1 VAPERQSLTNPIEPR
16 VKAASDLPTSERIA
30 QGLPAMYRQSPVPRL
45 LVVDDEPSI
54 SSFLRMGLA
63 RSGFDVTVA
72 SDGDEALAA
81 VDREPFDLIVL
92 DLMLPGIDGVSVCRR
107 LRCNAE
113 LMILMLTAADSVPQ
127 RVAGLEAG
135 ADDYLVK
142 PFDFEELLARLR
154 ALLRRRLPA
163 ARSPELRAGPF
174 VLDDGAAVVT
184 RDGVAVELSRREYDL
199 FKLFLLHPRQVLTRD
214 VILDQV
220 WGYGF
225 YGDANI
231 VDVYVRYLRNKL
243 DPDRRF
249 IQTVRGLGY
258 RLVP

>member
-1 VAPERQSLTNPIEPR
+1 MLART
-16 VKAASDLPTSERIA
+16 SDRPTSERIA
-30 QGLPAMYRQSPVPRL
+30 EALPAMHRDGAPARI

-54 SSFLRMGLA
+54 TSFLRMGLS
-63 RSGFDVTVA
+63 RSGFEVAVA
-72 SDGDEALAA
+72 SDGNEALAA
-81 VDREPFDLIVL
+81 VDREQFDLVVL
-92 DLMLPGIDGVSVCRR
+92 DVMLPGVDGVSVCRR
-107 LRCNAE
+107 LRRDAT
-113 LMILMLTAADSVPQ
+113 LMILMLTAADAVAE

-154 ALLRRRLPA
+154 ALLRRRLPVQPA
-163 ARSPELRAGPF
+163 ELRLGPF
-174 VLDDGAAVVT
+174 VLDDQAVVVT
-184 RDGVAVELSRREYDL
+184 KDGAEVQLSRREYDL

-225 YGDANI
+225 YGDANV

-258 RLVP
+258 RLSA